1 MPMSPAVWMLMLHA
15 GATCAMAGVIWFVQV
30 VHYPLFAYVGG
41 GGFTAFHSAHAR
53 LTTLVVGP
61 LMVVEAVTAVW
72 LLWLRPAGVPAS
84 LLWTGVLLVALLWAT
99 TFLLAVP
106 RHAGLAGG
114 FDAAVHAE
122 LVAINWVRAIAWTAR
137 AAVAVVILF
146 EAAVALGTRA
156 A

>member
-1 MPMSPAVWMLMLHA
+1 MRMTPTVWMLLLHA
-15 GATCAMAGVIWFVQV
+15 GVTCAMAGLIWFVQV
-30 VHYPLFAYVGG
+30 VHYPLFSYVGG
-41 GGFTAFHSAHAR
+41 ASFIPFHTAHAR

-61 LMVVEAVTAVW
+61 LMVVEAVTSVG
-72 LLWLRPAGVPAS
+72 LLWMRPAGVAAG

-114 FDAAVHAE
+114 FDPAVHAG
-122 LVAINWVRAIAWTAR
+122 LVAINWVRTIAWTAHGAVAIVMLFD
-137 AAVAVVILF
+137 AAVAMG
-146 EAAVALGTRA
+146 ARA